1 MFLILYLYMYI
12 ITVIN
17 TYKHLSLLL
26 SKLIYYINMTIT
38 TTPNKPE
45 YITDEFK
52 FKHVIEHV
60 DIIQAEAEFIEKYG
74 HLLDD
79 KELISKTS
87 VDYKNKTI
95 TIEAKTI
102 RHFHPPKKANKGF
115 IFDLK
120 VAPYLEI
127 TSFTEEF
134 NYLGLDV
141 DDFEVYDHR
150 YLVTTS
156 NKLTKQIIEDAKEVI
171 RLENRTQTFT
181 KTYHF
186 DEDKRPSTQD
196 LLNCQ
201 LNFITTNKLHE
212 DDITYVGINTNPED
226 SYEMFNTIT
235 ISGKQSGKYKTYIE
249 SVAAVINSCV
259 IVDRFDS
266 CLESVLKQGSDNVI
280 ERVIKYQHPVVD
292 DTLELLEGSV
302 DVTKTLQDNEII
314 TQSIHEEV
322 TSSTNNIED
331 EVAEFLTDIPS
342 NPIDIMAETEAY
354 ENLQKIKDGIAK
366 NDPLVALSLSQ
377 DEIQRLKAFL
387 SNNKYPNV
395 IKVNP

>member
-1 MFLILYLYMYI
+1 
-12 ITVIN
+12 
-17 TYKHLSLLL
+17 
-26 SKLIYYINMTIT
+26 MTTKET
-38 TTPNKPE
+38 TNKSE

-52 FKHVIEHV
+52 FKHVIKHV
-60 DIIQAEAEFIEKYG
+60 DIIQAEAEFVEKYG

-79 KELISKTS
+79 NNLITRTL
-87 VDYKNKTI
+87 VDYKNKII
-95 TIEAKTI
+95 TIEASI
-102 RHFHPPKKANKGF
+102 IGHFHPPKKANKGF

-120 VAPYLEI
+120 VAPYLEG
-127 TSFTEEF
+127 TSFIKEF
-134 NYLGLDV
+134 NHLGLDV
-141 DDFEVYDHR
+141 NDFEVYDHR
-150 YLVTTS
+150 YFVTTS

-186 DEDKRPSTQD
+186 DEDKKPSTQD

-235 ISGKQSGKYKTYIE
+235 ISGKQSGKYKTYTE

-259 IVDRFDS
+259 VIDRFDS

-280 ERVIKYQHPVVD
+280 ERVIKYQHPVVND
-292 DTLELLEGSV
+292 NSLELLEGSV